1 MSNAIDVTTATWDA
15 EVASADVPVIVDFWA
30 PWCGPCRMVGPELDK
45 LAGRVDGVKF
55 VKVNIDDNSELAV
68 RYGVM
73 SIPTIAKFGQ
83 GARHRGLSR
92 RAYREEKWGPGV
104 SGPHS
109 CDGQLRA
116 NYLTHDEY
124 LRNTPMA

>member
-30 PWCGPCRMVGPELDK
+30 PWCGPCRMVAPELDK
-45 LAGRVDGVKF
+45 LAGRVEGVKF

-73 SIPTIAKFGQ
+73 SIPTIAKFVGGEMAAQ
-83 GARHRGLSR
+83 VVGARGADAMGKELGIE
-92 RAYREEKWGPGV
+92 A
-104 SGPHS
+104 
-109 CDGQLRA
+109 
-116 NYLTHDEY
+116 
-124 LRNTPMA
+124 

>member
-1 MSNAIDVTTATWDA
+1 MSNAIDVTTATWDV

-30 PWCGPCRMVGPELDK
+30 PWCGPCRMVAPELDK

-73 SIPTIAKFGQ
+73 SIPTIAKFVGGEMAAQ
-83 GARHRGLSR
+83 VVGARGADAMGKELGIE
-92 RAYREEKWGPGV
+92 A
-104 SGPHS
+104 
-109 CDGQLRA
+109 
-116 NYLTHDEY
+116 
-124 LRNTPMA
+124 